1 MTPEPDPVGL
11 VNSHEPTLRIVPA
24 EGQSHLAAI
33 RELFREYADSIEIDL
48 CFQGFAEELAGL
60 PGRYAPPAGRLLL
73 AQAGDELAG
82 CAALRP
88 LAEDVCEM
96 KRLYV
101 RPAFR
106 GRGAGRLLVR
116 SLIADAV
123 TAGYH
128 QMRLDTLASMKQAIA
143 LYESIG
149 FRHTR
154 PYCEN
159 PSPHAVFM
167 ELELPKKIS
176 GQAPAAA

>member
-1 MTPEPDPVGL
+1 M
-11 VNSHEPTLRIVPA
+11 NSRKPPLRIIDGDT
-24 EGQSHLAAI
+24 ESHLAVI

-60 PGRYAPPAGRLLL
+60 PGKYAPPAGRLLL
-73 AQAGDELAG
+73 ALAGDEVAG
-82 CAALRP
+82 CVALRP
-88 LAEDVCEM
+88 LTEGICEM

-116 SLIADAV
+116 ALIADAV
-123 TAGYH
+123 RAGYRR
-128 QMRLDTLASMKQAIA
+128 MRLDTLATMKEAIA
-143 LYESIG
+143 LYESLG

-154 PYCEN
+154 PYCDN

-167 ELELPKKIS
+167 ELDLPPKTS
-176 GQAPAAA
+176 GQAPPAA